1 MNFFEH
7 QDQARQNTVYLL
19 GLFLVAVIVMIA
31 LLYGV
36 VVYALHDNFLIW
48 RPELL
53 LLVALGVVAT
63 VGGGSVYKSIQLRGG
78 GKVVAEDLGGTL
90 VDRMTGDELEKRLL
104 NIVEEMAIASGI
116 SVPEVYVLGEE
127 KGINAF
133 AAGFTPNDA
142 VIGVTR
148 GCLEQLDRDE
158 LQGVIA
164 HEFSHILNG
173 DMRLN
178 LRLIGV
184 IQGLILIYI
193 MGRVMLRGSWWG
205 GSDNSSSKGKDS
217 GLIIGLGM
225 VVIGGIGFFCGR
237 LIKSAVSRQ
246 REFLADAS
254 AVQFTRNPDG
264 ISGALQK
271 IAGYKSG
278 SKVTNPRAEEAS
290 HLFFGEAF
298 TGIFESF
305 GQIFATHP
313 PVKERVKRLEGFAGR
328 TWSVEETGNNASMSS
343 IASGN
348 EMVAGF
354 AGSSPQ
360 PQPQPES
367 LSVSPDRV
375 VAGVGTTNP
384 KHLDNVR
391 GFLADIPEPV
401 RMATRDVNGA
411 IAIIYSLLLH
421 TDPEVRDRQMSSLRE
436 SSPPPVLEMI
446 QNLSPYLESL
456 NARTRLP
463 LIDLAI
469 PALRGGSVSQCTQL
483 LKQARVLIQ
492 ADNHLS
498 LSEYAIFVVLRQRL
512 TNYFPTTQQEPKV
525 KFTEIKQIWSDCV
538 IVLSALARVGQD
550 SPGAVDM
557 AFQAGLLRLP
567 RNSGE
572 TLPTQPGEY
581 SLTQVGESLKRL
593 ELAAP
598 KLKQAVV
605 DACAYTVLADH
616 HVTLDQA
623 ELLRAIVISLNCP
636 IPPFLDAPSS
646 ANQR

>member
-19 GLFLVAVIVMIA
+19 GLFVVAVIVMII

-36 VVYALHDNFLIW
+36 VVFAQFDRLVW
-48 RPELL
+48 QPELL
-53 LLVALGVVAT
+53 FLVALGVIGT
-63 VGGGSVYKSIQLRGG
+63 VGAGSVQKSIQLRGG

-127 KGINAF
+127 QGINAF

-184 IQGLILIYI
+184 IQGLIFIYLI
-193 MGRVMLRGSWWG
+193 GRVMLRGSFLGG
-205 GSDNSSSKGKDS
+205 GSGKSSSKGKDS

-225 VVIGGIGFFCGR
+225 VVIGGVGFFCGR

-278 SKVTNPRAEEAS
+278 SKVRNPRAEEAS

-328 TWSVEETGNNASMSS
+328 TWSVEETGNNPSMSS

-360 PQPQPES
+360 AQPQPES

-446 QNLSPYLESL
+446 ENLSPYLESL

-483 LKQARVLIQ
+483 LKQARVLIK

-512 TNYFPTTQQEPKV
+512 TNYFPSTQPESKV
-525 KFTEIKQIWSDCV
+525 KFTDIKQIWSDCV
-538 IVLSALARVGQD
+538 TVLSALARVGQD
-550 SPGAVDM
+550 SPGAVDI

-567 RNSGE
+567 KNSGE
-572 TLPTQPGEY
+572 TLPTAPGEY

-636 IPPFLDAPSS
+636 IPPFLDAPS
-646 ANQR
+646 QP

>member
-19 GLFLVAVIVMIA
+19 GLFVVAVIVMII

-36 VVYALHDNFLIW
+36 VVYALYDQLIW
-48 RPELL
+48 QPELF
-53 LLVALGVVAT
+53 LLVALGMVAT

-90 VDRMTGDELEKRLL
+90 VDRMTEDELEKRLL

-127 KGINAF
+127 NGINAF

-148 GCLEQLDRDE
+148 GCLEQLARDE

-184 IQGLILIYI
+184 IQGLIFIYLI
-193 MGRVMLRGSWWG
+193 GRALLRGSFLGG
-205 GSDNSSSKGKDS
+205 GSGKSSSKDKDS

-278 SKVTNPRAEEAS
+278 SKVKSPMAEEAS

-305 GQIFATHP
+305 GQVFSTHP
-313 PVKERVKRLEGFAGR
+313 PVKERIKRLEGFAGR
-328 TWSVEETGNNASMSS
+328 TWSVEETGNNASISS

-348 EMVAGF
+348 QMAAGF

-360 PQPQPES
+360 AQPQRGS
-367 LSVSPDRV
+367 LSVSPGRV
-375 VAGVGTTNP
+375 VARVGTTNP

-421 TDPEVRDRQMSSLRE
+421 TDPEVRDRQMSTLRE
-436 SSPPPVLEMI
+436 S
-446 QNLSPYLESL
+446 
-456 NARTRLP
+456 
-463 LIDLAI
+463 
-469 PALRGGSVSQCTQL
+469 
-483 LKQARVLIQ
+483 
-492 ADNHLS
+492 
-498 LSEYAIFVVLRQRL
+498 
-512 TNYFPTTQQEPKV
+512 
-525 KFTEIKQIWSDCV
+525 
-538 IVLSALARVGQD
+538 
-550 SPGAVDM
+550 
-557 AFQAGLLRLP
+557 
-567 RNSGE
+567 
-572 TLPTQPGEY
+572 
-581 SLTQVGESLKRL
+581 
-593 ELAAP
+593 
-598 KLKQAVV
+598 
-605 DACAYTVLADH
+605 
-616 HVTLDQA
+616 
-623 ELLRAIVISLNCP
+623 
-636 IPPFLDAPSS
+636 
-646 ANQR
+646 

>member
-205 GSDNSSSKGKDS
+205 GSGNSSSKGKDS

-512 TNYFPTTQQEPKV
+512 TNYFPATQQEPKV

>member
-19 GLFLVAVIVMIA
+19 GLFVVAVIVMII

-36 VVYALHDNFLIW
+36 VVYALYDQLIW
-48 RPELL
+48 QPELF
-53 LLVALGVVAT
+53 LLVALGMVAT

-90 VDRMTGDELEKRLL
+90 VDRMTEDELEKRLL

-127 KGINAF
+127 NGINAF

-148 GCLEQLDRDE
+148 GCLEQLARDE

-184 IQGLILIYI
+184 IQGLIFIYLI
-193 MGRVMLRGSWWG
+193 GRALLRGSFLGG
-205 GSDNSSSKGKDS
+205 GSGKSSSKDKDS

-278 SKVTNPRAEEAS
+278 SKVKSPMAEEAS

-305 GQIFATHP
+305 GQVFSTHP
-313 PVKERVKRLEGFAGR
+313 PVKERIKRLEGFAGR
-328 TWSVEETGNNASMSS
+328 TWSVEETGNNASISS

-348 EMVAGF
+348 QMAAGF

-360 PQPQPES
+360 AQPQRGS
-367 LSVSPDRV
+367 LSVSPGRV
-375 VAGVGTTNP
+375 VARVGTTNP

-421 TDPEVRDRQMSSLRE
+421 TDPEVRDRQMSTLRE
-436 SSPPPVLEMI
+436 SEPPPVLEMMET
-446 QNLSPYLESL
+446 LSPYLESL

-469 PALRGGSVSQCTQL
+469 PALRGGSISQCIQL
-483 LKQARVLIQ
+483 LKQAKVLIK

-512 TNYFPTTQQEPKV
+512 TNYFPSTQPESKV
-525 KFTEIKQIWSDCV
+525 KFTDIKQIWSDCV
-538 IVLSALARVGQD
+538 TVLSALARLGQD
-550 SPGAVDM
+550 SPGAVDI

-567 RNSGE
+567 KNSGE
-572 TLPTQPGEY
+572 TLPTRPGEY

-605 DACAYTVLADH
+605 DACAYTVLVDH
-616 HVTLDQA
+616 NVTLDEA

-636 IPPFLDAPSS
+636 IPPFLDAPS
-646 ANQR
+646 QP